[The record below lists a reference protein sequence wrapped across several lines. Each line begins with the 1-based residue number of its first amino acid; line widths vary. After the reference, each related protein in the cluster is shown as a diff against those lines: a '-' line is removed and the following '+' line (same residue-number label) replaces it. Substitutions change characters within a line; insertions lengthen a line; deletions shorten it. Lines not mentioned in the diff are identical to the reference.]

1 MLSKRRG
8 YPLKT
13 PSAGP
18 QSLRLVLMAG
28 MMTVSSCTLGPDF
41 TRPASPDV
49 PAYTDKAEAEH
60 AVKALRLGKELP
72 GQWWTLFHSKPLTLL
87 IEQAIKHNPDLQ
99 SAHATLVQA
108 QENTSSKEGS
118 LWPAIDATGYATRQQ
133 ISGAQF
139 GNPNFKGSVYN
150 LYNTSL
156 GISYTLDVFGAIRR
170 QIESL
175 DAQAEFQRFQLE
187 GAFLT
192 IASNIVTTAV
202 QEASIRAQIDATQ
215 EMIASQAQQL
225 DVIKQQFELGSTSKT
240 AILAQQSA
248 LEQTKTTLPP
258 LQQQLAQLRNRLKV
272 LVGTFPSTDL
282 AAQFK
287 LEEITL
293 PDNLPLS
300 LPSKLVEQRPDI
312 RAQEA
317 LLHVASAQIGVVIAS
332 VFPDFTLRANVSTIA
347 TEAGNLFAPGSDIWN
362 MTANLAQPIFHGG
375 QLTHQRRAAK
385 AAYQQIAEQYRSTV
399 LTAFKNVADTLNA
412 LQYDAEE
419 LKTQES
425 AQRAAHET
433 LELTQ
438 TQFLIGAVSYLD
450 LLTAQHNDQQARL
463 GQIKAKATQLSDTAA
478 LFLAL
483 GGGWWQR
490 ADLAKTLTDN
500 QPKANKPT
508 SLLEQFEQF
517 RTGK

>member
-1 MLSKRRG
+1 MLSKRRD
-8 YPLKT
+8 YPLRK
-13 PSAGP
+13 PINGLLLAA
-18 QSLRLVLMAG
+18 SL
-28 MMTVSSCTLGPDF
+28 MTASCTMGPDF
-41 TRPASPDV
+41 TRPAAPEVKS
-49 PAYTDKAEAEH
+49 YTPNAEAEH
-60 AVKALRLGKELP
+60 TVKALQPGKDLP
-72 GQWWTLFHSKPLTLL
+72 GQWWTLFHSKALTAL

-108 QENTSSKEGS
+108 RENALSKQGS
-118 LWPAIDATGYATRQQ
+118 LWPSLDATGYATRQQ

-139 GNPNFKGSVYN
+139 GNPNFPGSVYS
-150 LYNTSL
+150 LFNTSI
-156 GISYTLDVFGAIRR
+156 GVSYTLDVFGAIRR
-170 QIESL
+170 EIEGL
-175 DAQAEFQRFQLE
+175 EAQAQYQRFQLE
-187 GAFLT
+187 AAFLT

-202 QEASIRAQIDATQ
+202 QEASVRAQIDATQ
-215 EMIASQAQQL
+215 EMIAAQTQQL

-258 LQQQLAQLRNRLKV
+258 LQQQLTQLRNRLKI

-282 AAQFK
+282 AAQFT

-293 PDNLPLS
+293 PTNLPLS

-317 LLHVASAQIGVVIAS
+317 MLHAASAQIGVVIAS
-332 VFPDFTLRANVSTIA
+332 VFPDFTLKANVSTIA

-375 QLTHQRRAAK
+375 QLTHQRKVAK
-385 AAYQQIAEQYRSTV
+385 AAYQQAASQYRSTV
-399 LTAFKNVADTLNA
+399 LQAFQHVADTLNA
-412 LQYDAEE
+412 LHYDADE
-419 LKTQES
+419 LQTQAS
-425 AQRAAHET
+425 SQNAARET

-438 TQFLIGAVSYLD
+438 TQFQIGAVSYLD
-450 LLTAQHNDQQARL
+450 LLTAQHDYQQAHL
-463 GQIKAKATQLSDTAA
+463 GHIKAKATQLGDTAA

-490 ADLAKTLTDN
+490 ADLSQTITDN
-500 QPKANKPT
+500 QPKEKPVR
-508 SLLEQFEQF
+508 SWLEEFERF
-517 RTGK
+517 RKGK

>member
-1 MLSKRRG
+1 MVCKRQDYIFR
-8 YPLKT
+8 T
-13 PSAGP
+13 S
-18 QSLRLVLMAG
+18 SLGRCGIRLLLAAG
-28 MMTVSSCTLGPDF
+28 MMMVSSCTLGPDF
-41 TRPASPDV
+41 TRPASPEV
-49 PAYTDKAEAEH
+49 KNYTEHAEAEQT
-60 AVKALRLGKELP
+60 VKALKLGKELP
-72 GQWWTLFHSKPLTLL
+72 GQWWTLFHSKPLTAL

-108 QENTSSKEGS
+108 QENALSKQGS
-118 LWPAIDATGYATRQQ
+118 LWPALDATGYATRQQ
-133 ISGAQF
+133 VSGAQF
-139 GNPNFKGSVYN
+139 GNPNFKGSVFS
-150 LYNTSL
+150 LYNTSV
-156 GISYTLDVFGAIRR
+156 GVSYTLDVFGGIRR
-170 QIESL
+170 QIEGL
-175 DAQAEFQRFQLE
+175 NAQAEYQRFQLE

-202 QEASIRAQIDATQ
+202 QEASVRAQIEATQ
-215 EMIASQAQQL
+215 EMIAAQTQQL

-258 LQQQLAQLRNRLKV
+258 LQQQLTQLRNRLKV
-272 LVGTFPSTDL
+272 LVGTFPSTEL
-282 AAQFK
+282 AAQFQ
-287 LEEITL
+287 LDGLTL
-293 PDNLPLS
+293 PSSLPLS

-317 LLHVASAQIGVVIAS
+317 LLHAASAQIGVVIAS
-332 VFPDFTLRANVSTIA
+332 VFPDFTLKANVSTIA
-347 TEAGNLFAPGSDIWN
+347 TEAGNLFAPGSEIWN

-375 QLTHQRRAAK
+375 QLTHQRRVAK
-385 AAYQQIAEQYRSTV
+385 AAYQQVAEQYRSTV
-399 LTAFKNVADTLNA
+399 LTAFQNVADSLNA

-425 AQRAAHET
+425 AQRAAHDT

-438 TQFLIGAVSYLD
+438 AQFQVGAVSYLN
-450 LLTAQHNDQQARL
+450 LLTAQHDYQLARI
-463 GQIKAKATQLSDTAA
+463 GQIKAKAGQIADTAA

-490 ADLAKTLTDN
+490 PDLSKTLADS
-500 QPKANKPT
+500 QPKTKKAD